1 MFLAEFDVAIL
12 HERLQGLDACI
23 LVLRAVDLLDRE
35 ILADR
40 CRTLPHDLGE
50 VILELH
56 RLHAELVVGPLVL
69 PLEASARVEG
79 VLNDL
84 IRLALGNVRDHD
96 IEVARL
102 RVLRQCDDGAG
113 VRLLVLAQRWV
124 VRADEEK
131 LRVGEVW
138 LHLALVVPKVK
149 PLFLEGAVLRVDGV
163 ILDLAVE
170 GRLTLGDADDHEV
183 VVGELL
189 LP

>member
-1 MFLAEFDVAIL
+1 M
-12 HERLQGLDACI
+12 CI
-23 LVLRAVDLLDRE
+23 GDS
-35 ILADR
+35 
-40 CRTLPHDLGE
+40 
-50 VILELH
+50 
-56 RLHAELVVGPLVL
+56 

-79 VLNDL
+79 GLNDL

-138 LHLALVVPKVK
+138 LRLALVVQMCI
-149 PLFLEGAVLRVDGV
+149 RDRMW
-163 ILDLAVE
+163 DS
-170 GRLTLGDADDHEV
+170 
-183 VVGELL
+183 
-189 LP
+189 